1 MAGVLR
7 PLLLAGVMV
16 NLAFPGPMPAVAE
29 EPTRAI
35 RLNSVG
41 YLPGAAKLASVAR
54 GVGAEEGATEA
65 KRFVVR
71 RVADGAVVLEG
82 DLSTP
87 KKNADTEEWLATA
100 DFSAVDQPGEYVL
113 AVDGLGES
121 GPFRIDG
128 DLYRDPFRLATR
140 AMYLWRCG
148 AAVEGE
154 HGGDRYEHAACH
166 LNDAYL
172 DFVGG
177 GHERLHATGGW
188 HDAGDYNK
196 YVVNAGATVGVMLRA
211 WEDFG
216 TQIERVPLEIPE
228 QGGPLPEFL
237 AEIKWELDWLHTMQA
252 DDGSVYHKLST
263 QEFGPLELP
272 EKETTPRFVTPW
284 SSAATADFVAMMAQ
298 ASRHFA
304 PYDRA
309 YADKCLAAAKR
320 SYAFLTA
327 HPEERP
333 ADHAGFKT
341 GGYDSPDD
349 DDRLWAAAELWEATG
364 DAAALADLETRIVAS
379 PGVDVDWDW
388 PNLKTL
394 GLLTYLFSERDGR
407 NAELVAQVRAGLIA
421 AADEIVATGAADGYG
436 RPLGSRYYWGCNG
449 SVARQSLVLQGAY
462 RLTAEEAYRWSMLDG
477 LNHLLGRNYYGRSF
491 ITGLGER
498 PPGFPHDRRSEG
510 DDVDAPWPGYLIG
523 GPHPR
528 ATSWND
534 VAEDYRTNEIAINW
548 NGALIYALAAFL
560 DAPTGAA
567 E

>member
-1 MAGVLR
+1 MPGMLR
-7 PLLLAGVMV
+7 PLLQAGVAL
-16 NLAFPGPMPAVAE
+16 NLAFSGPMPAVAE

-41 YLPGAAKLASVAR
+41 YLPGAAKLASVAA
-54 GVGAEEGATEA
+54 GAAAGDGGADVRKFA
-65 KRFVVR
+65 VR

-82 DLSTP
+82 ELSTP

-100 DFSAVDQPGEYVL
+100 DFSTVDELGDYYIAVGG
-113 AVDGLGES
+113 VDVS
-121 GPFRIDG
+121 APFRIDQ
-128 DLYRDPFRLATR
+128 DIYRDSFRLATR

-148 AAVEGE
+148 AAVEGDHE
-154 HGGDRYEHAACH
+154 GKRFEHAACH
-166 LNDAYL
+166 LDDAYL

-177 GHERLHATGGW
+177 GHERCRATGGW

-216 TQIERVPLEIPE
+216 PRIASVPLGIPE
-228 QGGPLPEFL
+228 RGGPLPEFL
-237 AEIKWELDWLHTMQA
+237 TEIKWELDWLHTMQA
-252 DDGSVYHKLST
+252 DDGSVHHKLST
-263 QEFGPLELP
+263 QEFGPMELP

-284 SSAATADFVAMMAQ
+284 SSAATADFAAMMAQ
-298 ASRHFA
+298 ASRHFT

-309 YADKCLAAAKR
+309 YAAKCLAAARR
-320 SYAFLTA
+320 SHAFLAA
-327 HPEERP
+327 HSEERP

-341 GGYDSPDD
+341 GGYDSPDA

-364 DAAALADLETRIVAS
+364 DAAALVDLETRIAAS

-407 NAELVAQVRAGLIA
+407 NAELVAKVRAELIA
-421 AADEIVATGAADGYG
+421 AAEEIVATGADDGYG

-462 RLTAEEAYRWSMLDG
+462 RLTGKESYRGAMLDG
-477 LNHLLGRNYYGRSF
+477 LNHLLGRNCYGRSF
-491 ITGLGER
+491 VTGLGER
-498 PPGFPHDRRSEG
+498 PPRFPHDRRSEG

-534 VAEDYRTNEIAINW
+534 VTEDYRTNEIAINW

-560 DAPTGAA
+560 DGAPGAG